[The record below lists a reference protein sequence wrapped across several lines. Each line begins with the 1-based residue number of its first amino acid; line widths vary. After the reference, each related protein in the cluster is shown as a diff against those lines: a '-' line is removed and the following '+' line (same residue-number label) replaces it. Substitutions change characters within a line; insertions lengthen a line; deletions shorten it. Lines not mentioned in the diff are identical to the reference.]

1 MKASRVTSGPA
12 TRCGSLVCCSSAS
25 SELPLSRTSACLA
38 TVLLLL
44 QPGVSAWAQPAA
56 DGVDDDPYP
65 VWPTDGC
72 SYWETRGVLLFFQ
85 PGSAVPLHQDRA
97 DALLNHIADGW
108 RKDRGLILIEGH
120 LGVVE
125 AASQPPTADLRRAE
139 AVRDGLVARGIPA
152 TLIWLKLLA

>member
-44 QPGVSAWAQPAA
+44 QPGVSAWAQPA
-56 DGVDDDPYP
+56 GGSVDDDPYP

-85 PGSAVPLHQDRA
+85 PASAVPLRQDRA
-97 DALLNHIADGW
+97 DALLDHIAEGW
-108 RKDRGLILIEGH
+108 RKDHGFILIEGH
-120 LGVVE
+120 LGVAE